1 MVHCPDWWKSTTPPR
16 AAQALP
22 LLAPSRG
29 AGAGASHRIRP
40 RRRLL
45 SPQMSP
51 PPPVAAEVAA
61 AAASRRICTCRLT
74 GSAGAASLCSP
85 VPAPP
90 PFLPRCTTSAQPSLL
105 PTASPY
111 AAVHQALSAS
121 TAAPVPRPHRAE
133 LLHRAAPK
141 NGVPHILLM
150 LCPRAAGIFPVLST
164 ASSSAILVVPK
175 DLSSASANYA
185 RLLSFIQSA
194 FFRPNL
200 FTDA

>member
-105 PTASPY
+105 PTARFVDTS
-111 AAVHQALSAS
+111 VQ
-121 TAAPVPRPHRAE
+121 VME
-133 LLHRAAPK
+133 LLIA
-141 NGVPHILLM
+141 L
-150 LCPRAAGIFPVLST
+150 
-164 ASSSAILVVPK
+164 
-175 DLSSASANYA
+175 
-185 RLLSFIQSA
+185 Q
-194 FFRPNL
+194 
-200 FTDA
+200 